1 MSNKE
6 SGTEILKNIIY
17 NMKNIKQIDLMKD
30 MSDLYTKKYK
40 TFLREIKDPNKK
52 RNIFMNRKLSS
63 FNIDFL

>member
-40 TFLREIKDPNKK
+40 TFLREIKDPNK
-52 RNIFMNRKLSS
+52 
-63 FNIDFL
+63 